1 MDLIVDTPR
10 LAGPGETAEG
20 TRFYTTPGGKG
31 GNQAVAAARLAQ
43 SPGSVKMVGRI
54 GDDGFGEEM
63 AQFMRN
69 EGIDTS
75 LLRSTADV
83 ASGVAVIFILPDG
96 ENHVNPVYGAN
107 ALCDAQ
113 QSDDVKSALPNAGAL
128 LCQQEVPLPVTK
140 ASIDAAAAAGVTVI
154 LDPAPVRD
162 VPDGFYDSVT
172 ILTPNQGEASS
183 MAGVDVV
190 DAASAK
196 LAAAKIRN
204 SGIGTVVITLGDQG
218 AWIEGEG
225 VSELLDPF
233 KVDVVATVAA
243 GDAFNGGMGVGL
255 ASGMDLLEAARLGMA
270 SGALCV
276 SKAGAQDAMATRA
289 EAEALLSVQ
298 I

>member
-1 MDLIVDTPR
+1 
-10 LAGPGETAEG
+10 
-20 TRFYTTPGGKG
+20 
-31 GNQAVAAARLAQ
+31 
-43 SPGSVKMVGRI
+43 VKIVGRI

-113 QSDDVKSALPNAGAL
+113 QSDDVKSALSNAGAL

-190 DAASAK
+190 DVASAK
-196 LAAAKIRN
+196 LAAARIRN

-298 I
+298 R